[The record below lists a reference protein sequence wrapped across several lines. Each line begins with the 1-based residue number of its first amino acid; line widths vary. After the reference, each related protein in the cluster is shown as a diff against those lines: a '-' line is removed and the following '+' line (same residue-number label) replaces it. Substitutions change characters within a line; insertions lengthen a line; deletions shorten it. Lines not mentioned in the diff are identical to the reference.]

1 MKKKI
6 TEPAMVRVE
15 APKEW
20 DLSVLIALA
29 QAILLALILVVL
41 LALASREPS
50 PSRPA
55 FTPLPTP
62 AASSSTNL
70 KAGQTTIVFCP
81 EGYVP
86 EPRLTQFQSSLQ
98 VQCVMSR
105 LDPAAGIKREV
116 EAAVTP
122 SP

>member
-1 MKKKI
+1 MKGKMKKKI
-6 TEPAMVRVE
+6 TEAQT
-15 APKEW
+15 EW

-29 QAILLALILVVL
+29 QAVLLALILVVL

-55 FTPLPTP
+55 FTPLTTP

-70 KAGQTTIVFCP
+70 KAGQTTMVFCP

-105 LDPAAGIKREV
+105 PDPAAGIKNEV
-116 EAAVTP
+116 ESAVTP
-122 SP
+122 NP

>member
-1 MKKKI
+1 MVKKI
-6 TEPAMVRVE
+6 TEVPK
-15 APKEW
+15 APEW

-55 FTPLPTP
+55 FTPLTTP

-70 KAGQTTIVFCP
+70 KAGQTTIVFCEP
-81 EGYVP
+81 GSIPVP
-86 EPRLTQFQSSLQ
+86 QLTQFPSSLQ
-98 VQCVMSR
+98 VTCVLAR
-105 LDPAAGIKREV
+105 PDPAAGIKNEV

-122 SP
+122 NP